1 MSNNK
6 VQKILV
12 VDDEHLILR
21 IITDILSKQG
31 YEVRT
36 APNYHNAIQL
46 LEAEEFSA
54 VLTDIRMP
62 EKSGIDLLSHVREL
76 NEDVPVIL
84 MTGFAS
90 MDSAMEAV
98 KQGAFD
104 YLTKPLDFAKLTKVI
119 KQSIE
124 KFELQQTNKELVDK
138 LQQINSSLEEKVS
151 DRSRELKNILNSANE
166 AIITTNNSLVIKT
179 ANPKTMEILGEDCV
193 GKELSSLVKGINFK
207 TIIPNIINNASTSK
221 HAVRYGDKHLEIN
234 FSQYI
239 DYETEEVFGIVAVID
254 DITDKKKLEQQLL
267 HSTRMSAVGQLAAG
281 IAHEFNNVLSG
292 IVGYTSLALTR
303 DDIEK
308 VRKDLQVVDKASQ
321 RAIDVIKQL
330 LTFSK
335 QKEEKY
341 TLSNIDEIIE
351 DAISLT
357 QNSLNKESIKIAK
370 HYSKVPA
377 VRMNKN
383 EIQQVIINLII
394 NAQHAIMQN
403 GGSGN
408 DKVIG
413 IKTKVE
419 GSDIKIEVSDTGV
432 GIPKE
437 VIPKIFDPF
446 FTTKDKNQDK
456 EQSGTGLGLS
466 VSYAI
471 IERHKGSIEV
481 SSVKDEGT
489 TFTIQLPYNQP
500 LSESG
505 SIEFNSDHTPA
516 NVLNKS
522 ESERKLNILVVDD
535 EDFIRN
541 LIEQSLSDDG
551 HNIVLVKNGEDAAE
565 QIKENSFDVIFLDVL
580 LPDMNG
586 LKLLGEIKV
595 SNPSCMVVIIT
606 GSESK
611 NIADNAIAEGAASF
625 LHKPFTVSQIRD
637 AVSEVLGVY
646 N

>member
-1 MSNNK
+1 MSSNEK
-6 VQKILV
+6 QKILV

-31 YEVRT
+31 YEVKT
-36 APNYHNAIQL
+36 APNYHNAIQH
-46 LEAEEFSA
+46 LESEEFSA

-62 EKSGIDLLSHVREL
+62 EKSGIDLLTHVREL

-124 KFELQQTNKELVDK
+124 KFELQKTNKELVDK
-138 LQQINSSLEEKVS
+138 LQEINTNLEEKVS

-166 AIITTNNSLVIKT
+166 AIITTNNSLVVKT

-193 GKELSSLVKGINFK
+193 GKDLSSLINGINFK
-207 TIIPNIINNASTSK
+207 KIIPNILNNASTSK
-221 HAVRYGDKHLEIN
+221 HSVKYGDKHLEIN
-234 FSQYI
+234 FSQFI
-239 DYETEEVFGIVAVID
+239 DYETEEVFGIVAIID
-254 DITDKKKLEQQLL
+254 DITDKKKLEEQLL

-292 IVGYTSLALTR
+292 IIGYTSLALTR
-303 DDIEK
+303 DDINK
-308 VRKDLQVVDKASQ
+308 IKNDLKVVDKASQ

-351 DAISLT
+351 DAISLVH
-357 QNSLNKESIKIAK
+357 NSLNKESIKIAK

-377 VRMNKN
+377 VRINKG

-394 NAQHAIMQN
+394 NAQHAIVQN
-403 GGSGN
+403 ESLQN
-408 DKVIG
+408 DRVIG
-413 IKTKVE
+413 IKTEVK
-419 GSDIKIEVSDTGV
+419 GADIKIEVSDTGT

-446 FTTKDKNQDK
+446 FTTKNKNE

-471 IERHKGSIEV
+471 VERHRGSIEV

-489 TFTIQLPYNQP
+489 TFTIYLPYNQP
-500 LSESG
+500 LSDSG
-505 SIEFNSDHTPA
+505 SIEVNSGNTDA
-516 NVLNKS
+516 NALHSS

-541 LIEQSLSDDG
+541 LIDQSLADDG
-551 HNIVLVKNGEDAAE
+551 HNIVLVKNGAE
-565 QIKENSFDVIFLDVL
+565 AEKEIKNSSFDLIFLDIM
-580 LPDMNG
+580 LPDTNG
-586 LKLLGEIKV
+586 LKLLGDVKV
-595 SNPSCMVVIIT
+595 YDPSAMVVIIT

-611 NIADNAIAEGAASF
+611 NLADNAISEGATAF
-625 LHKPFTVSQIRD
+625 LHKPFTVGQIKE
-637 AVSEVLGVY
+637 AVSEALGLY

>member
-1 MSNNK
+1 MSSEVK
-6 VQKILV
+6 KILV

-31 YEVRT
+31 YEVKT
-36 APNYHNAIQL
+36 APNYHNAIQF
-46 LEAEEFSA
+46 LESEAFSA
-54 VLTDIRMP
+54 ILTDIRMP
-62 EKSGIDLLSHVREL
+62 EKSGIDLLAHIREL

-98 KQGAFD
+98 KNGAYD
-104 YLTKPLDFAKLTKVI
+104 YLTKPLDFSKLTKVI

-124 KFELQQTNKELVDK
+124 KFELQQTNKDLVNQ
-138 LQQINSSLEEKVS
+138 LQEINSSLEEKIS

-166 AIITTNNSLVIKT
+166 AIITTDNSLIIKT
-179 ANPKTMEILGEDCV
+179 ANPKTMEIFGEECI
-193 GKELSSLVKGINFK
+193 GKNLSELIEGVNFK
-207 TIIPNIINNASTSK
+207 TIIPKILNNSSYITK
-221 HAVRYGDKHLEIN
+221 HEFKYGEKHLEIN
-234 FSQYI
+234 FSQYL
-239 DYETEEVFGIVAVID
+239 DYETEEVFGVVAIID
-254 DITDKKKLEQQLL
+254 DISDKKKLEAQLV
-267 HSTRMSAVGQLAAG
+267 HSTKMSAVGQLAAG

-308 VRKDLQVVDKASQ
+308 VRKDLKVVDKASQ

-351 DAISLT
+351 DAISLV

-377 VRMNKN
+377 VRINKG
-383 EIQQVIINLII
+383 EIQQVILNLII
-394 NAQHAIMQN
+394 NAQHAIAQSVD
-403 GGSGN
+403 SGN
-408 DKVIG
+408 EKVIG

-437 VIPKIFDPF
+437 IIPKIFDPF
-446 FTTKDKNQDK
+446 FSTKNNNN
-456 EQSGTGLGLS
+456 EQGGSGLGLS

-481 SSVKDEGT
+481 SSVKGEGT
-489 TFTIQLPYNQP
+489 TFTIHLPYDQP

-505 SIEFNSDHTPA
+505 SIEVNSANASSALGTP
-516 NVLNKS
+516 
-522 ESERKLNILVVDD
+522 ESVRKVNILVVDD

-541 LIEQSLSDDG
+541 LIEQSLTDEG
-551 HNIVLVKNGEDAAE
+551 HNVVMVKNGVDASE
-565 QIKENSFDVIFLDVL
+565 KFKNNSFDIIFLDIM
-580 LPDMNG
+580 LPDING
-586 LKLLGEIKV
+586 FQLLSEIKV
-595 SNPSCMVVIIT
+595 YNPSAMVVVIT
-606 GSESK
+606 GSESQH
-611 NIADNAIAEGAASF
+611 IADNAIAEGASSF
-625 LHKPFTVSQIRD
+625 LHKPFTVGQIKD
-637 AVSEVLGVY
+637 TVSNILGIY